1 MTEEEKKK
9 KKKRE
14 EEAWEAEI
22 FRIMEKSLQAALNK
36 AMDDLFKDWK

>member
-22 FRIMEKSLQAALNK
+22 FRIMEKSL
-36 AMDDLFKDWK
+36 